1 MLYENHEQ
9 NIQIRRRVLL
19 SGSSRKFKLA
29 QKRGWNFIRVKNPL
43 VYFFEKC
50 LPDIVLFRLLKT
62 SNLDAFDY
70 ILK

>member
-29 QKRGWNFIRVKNPL
+29 QKKEAGIL
-43 VYFFEKC
+43 FE
-50 LPDIVLFRLLKT
+50 
-62 SNLDAFDY
+62 
-70 ILK
+70 